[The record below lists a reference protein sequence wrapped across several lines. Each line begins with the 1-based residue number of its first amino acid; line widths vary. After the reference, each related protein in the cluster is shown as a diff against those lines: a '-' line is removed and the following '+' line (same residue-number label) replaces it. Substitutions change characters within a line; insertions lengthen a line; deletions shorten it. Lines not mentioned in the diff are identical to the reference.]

1 MFKPPQSPLER
12 MQNLQRVPAVVVDA
26 LEKRL
31 RENYVPKIIEQVK
44 EDRLSAEVLRSKVLY

>member
-12 MQNLQRVPAVVVDA
+12 IQNLQRVPADVVDA

-31 RENYVPKIIEQVK
+31 RDNYVPRIMEQVK
-44 EDRLSAEVLRSKVLY
+44 EDRLSAEALRSKVLY

>member
-12 MQNLQRVPAVVVDA
+12 MQNLTEVPAKVVDA

-44 EDRLSAEVLRSKVLY
+44 EDRLSAEALRSKVLY

>member
-12 MQNLQRVPAVVVDA
+12 MQNLQRVPAAVVDA

-31 RENYVPKIIEQVK
+31 RDNYVPKIIEQVK
-44 EDRLSAEVLRSKVLY
+44 EDRLSAEALRSKVLY